1 MDEAGD
7 TLPVLDGEL
16 FRAYGRSDAMFE
28 KLVKPNKCTGLR
40 VVFAEG
46 AKLLAAL
53 SKYAADAFASGEAK
67 ANGIGPA
74 VKAQED

>member
-16 FRAYGRSDAMFE
+16 FRAHSRGDTMFE
-28 KLVKPNKCTGLR
+28 KLLKPSKCTGVR

-53 SKYAADAFASGEAK
+53 SKYAADAFASGETE
-67 ANGIGPA
+67 ANRVGPA